1 MPVQKASDL
10 SSQSGSVQQLTH
22 GAGIVEE
29 FPLQLCGQGN
39 ATLAEEEEHILRCLG
54 AALIMQWN
62 RRLDPAPKR
71 EGCFGNYSLAIA
83 RYPRAR

>member
-10 SSQSGSVQQLTH
+10 SSQSRSVRQLTH

-29 FPLQLCGQGN
+29 FSLQLCGQGIPPHDQRGPE
-39 ATLAEEEEHILRCLG
+39 ASKDMLLVFGKSGIVWIR
-54 AALIMQWN
+54 
-62 RRLDPAPKR
+62 PKR

>member
-29 FPLQLCGQGN
+29 FPLQLCGQGIPLHDQRGPE
-39 ATLAEEEEHILRCLG
+39 ASKDMLLLFGKSGAVWILLRSAKAVLV
-54 AALIMQWN
+54 II
-62 RRLDPAPKR
+62 R
-71 EGCFGNYSLAIA
+71 
-83 RYPRAR
+83 